1 MNYEEMRS
9 KAKDGDIIFLTVDT
23 GNFLSRLTSRFT
35 RSRFT
40 HAAFVFWLKE
50 RLMLVESTTHGGIRI
65 VLASTYSERN
75 FELVS
80 PNTEWSAIEI
90 KALSKSG
97 TTKYG
102 WFSAFYIGLREFC
115 KTNFGLK
122 LPMLKG
128 NNNKACSEFVAEI
141 LELQDFDISPGKLYE
156 ILAKT

>member
-9 KAKDGDIIFLTVDT
+9 KAKDGDIIFLTVDAT
-23 GNFLSRLTSRFT
+23 NFLSRLTSRFT

-40 HAAFVFWLKE
+40 HAAFVFWMKE

-115 KTNFGLK
+115 KNNFGLK
-122 LPMLKG
+122 LPMFKT
-128 NNNKACSEFVAEI
+128 NKNKACSEFVAEI
-141 LELQDFDISPGKLYE
+141 LELQDCDISPGKLYE